1 MDENL
6 ESLFEDV
13 FNGEPADQGAPADD
27 NGQQGSNAPSQP
39 ETEQKEQKE
48 QKDPM
53 PPEERARQAHGRRM
67 REAEE
72 RAFQRGIAAARESMN
87 ANLRLMGGLEKP
99 DGDRITTVDE
109 FDAFVKQDSENRVN
123 TGRARG
129 DDLRRIV
136 REELQAVQQPV
147 RQENQISPE
156 DRAQIDRQL
165 AEIRQEDPEMRDLN
179 AILQSDAGPKFREL
193 VEKGLDFKDA
203 YELAAKDR
211 LASIRANR
219 AGAKGT
225 GKDHLTA
232 TNQRGTGALD
242 VPREELAWYK
252 EINPDASDDEIRKH
266 YNANRKRTG

>member
-6 ESLFEDV
+6 DSLFEDV
-13 FNGEPADQGAPADD
+13 FNDEAQETPAGD
-27 NGQQGSNAPSQP
+27 NGQQENNPPSQQ
-39 ETEQKEQKE
+39 EGEQRE
-48 QKDPM
+48 PM

-109 FDAFVKQDSENRVN
+109 FDAYVKQDSDNRVN

-129 DDLRRIV
+129 EDLRRIV
-136 REELQAVQQPV
+136 REELQSAQPV
-147 RQENQISPE
+147 RQENQMSPE
-156 DRAQIDRQL
+156 ERAQIDRQL

-179 AILQSDAGPKFREL
+179 AILQSDAGPRFREL
-193 VEKGLDFKDA
+193 VKKGLDFKDA

-225 GKDHLTA
+225 GKDHLNA
-232 TNQRGTGALD
+232 TNQRGSGALD
-242 VPREELAWYK
+242 VPREDMAYFRAL
-252 EINPDASDDEIRKH
+252 NPESSDEEIRKY
-266 YNANRKRTG
+266 YNADRKRFGGG

>member
-6 ESLFEDV
+6 DSLFEDV
-13 FNGEPADQGAPADD
+13 FNNEPAAQEPPAVD
-27 NGQQGSNAPSQP
+27 NGQQESTNPP
-39 ETEQKEQKE
+39 EGEQNE
-48 QKDPM
+48 PM
-53 PPEERARQAHGRRM
+53 SPEERARQAHGRRM

-72 RAFQRGIAAARESMN
+72 RGFQRGIAAARESMN

-109 FDAFVKQDSENRVN
+109 FDAYVKQDSDNRVN

-129 DDLRRIV
+129 EDLRRIV
-136 REELQAVQQPV
+136 REELQSAQQPI
-147 RQENQISPE
+147 RQENQMSPE
-156 DRAQIDRQL
+156 DRATVDRQL

-225 GKDHLTA
+225 GKDHLNA
-232 TNQRGTGALD
+232 TNQRGSGALD
-242 VPREELAWYK
+242 VPK
-252 EINPDASDDEIRKH
+252 EDMAYFRALIPEASDDEIRKY
-266 YNANRKRTG
+266 YNADQKRFG